1 MYNTAESTCD
11 TFITEDHNHM
21 WNGINRRRFPRA
33 YYTCLITIKKR
44 LTAKTIS
51 THTENI
57 GAGGICVLLKEDLGL
72 FQGVDVE
79 LFVSETNPPIKCGGT
94 IVWAVKKSDPKQK
107 GAYFFDTGIEFIDIR
122 PEDREKMSEVVED
135 ILKVRRQK

>member
-1 MYNTAESTCD
+1 
-11 TFITEDHNHM
+11 M

-33 YYTCLITIKKR
+33 NYKCLITIKKR

-79 LFVSETNPPIKCGGT
+79 LFLSDVGPQIKCGGT
-94 IVWAVKKSDPKQK
+94 LVWVVKKSDPAQK
-107 GAYFFDTGIEFIDIR
+107 GAYYYDTGIEFIDIR
-122 PEDREKMSEVVED
+122 PEDRDKISDVIDE
-135 ILKVRRQK
+135 ILKARRQK

>member
-1 MYNTAESTCD
+1 
-11 TFITEDHNHM
+11 M

-33 YYTCLITIKKR
+33 VYKCLISIKKR

-79 LFVSETNPPIKCGGT
+79 LFIGETAPQIKCGGT
-94 IVWAVKKSDPKQK
+94 IVWVVKKTDPKQK
-107 GAYFFDTGIEFIDIR
+107 GAYYYDTGIEFIDIR
-122 PEDREKMSEVVED
+122 PEDREKLSEIIDE

>member
-1 MYNTAESTCD
+1 
-11 TFITEDHNHM
+11 M

-33 YYTCLITIKKR
+33 NYKCLISIKKR

-79 LFVSETNPPIKCGGT
+79 LFLGENMPQIKCGGT
-94 IVWAVKKSDPKQK
+94 LVWVVKKADQKQ
-107 GAYFFDTGIEFIDIR
+107 GGSYYYDTGIEFIDIR
-122 PEDREKMSEVVED
+122 PEDRDKISEVIDE
-135 ILKVRRQK
+135 ILKARRQKSSL